1 MTTVLKLG
9 PADHGR
15 ELTLEEFLS
24 GDYAEGHR
32 YELID
37 GRLYVSPQANFPHDL
52 LVRWLFRKLD
62 HYAEQHE
69 DVINYV
75 SFGARVFV
83 PDRDDVTCPEPDI
96 AAYRKVPLHR
106 PPEDV
111 DWQNLSPI
119 LVVEV
124 LSPDELDKD
133 LVRNV
138 ELYFQVPSVREYWVL
153 DTRQEVERPT
163 LIAHR
168 RYGKR
173 WRVHEVTGGETYT
186 TRLLP
191 DFELVLDVRR

>member
-37 GRLYVSPQANFPHDL
+37 GRLYVSPQANLPQGDVDL
-52 LVRWLFRKLD
+52 WLLEKLLAYKD
-62 HYAEQHE
+62 QHPE
-69 DVINYV
+69 VINRV
-75 SFGARVFV
+75 HPKARVFI
-83 PDRDDVTCPEPDI
+83 PDREDVTCPEPDI
-96 AAYRKVPLHR
+96 AAYRDFPRDRPLSELR
-106 PPEDV
+106 WEDV
-111 DWQNLSPI
+111 SPI

-124 LSPDELDKD
+124 LSPDAPEKD

-138 ELYFQVPSVREYWVL
+138 DLYLQVPSVREYWVL

-168 RYGKR
+168 RHSKR
-173 WRVHEVTGGETYT
+173 WRVQEVAGGETYT
-186 TRLLP
+186 TPLLP